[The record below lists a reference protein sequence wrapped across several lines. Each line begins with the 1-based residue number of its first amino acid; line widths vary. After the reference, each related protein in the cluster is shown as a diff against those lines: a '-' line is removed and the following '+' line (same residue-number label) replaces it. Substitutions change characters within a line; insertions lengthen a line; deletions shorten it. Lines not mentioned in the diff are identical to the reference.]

1 MRIAAFLALLAAAV
15 VVASASAIVPG
26 IPTIYVEYSPNCT
39 FTLSVDG
46 GTTVTATSP
55 PGPALPPGGY
65 QIQVLMAN
73 PSGGYSCGTP
83 VFTLTGPGVSS
94 TTTFPN
100 ESLLDNHVLPALRP
114 SSTYAAEDEN
124 APASTR
130 VYFSTTATGSS
141 ASLLSPSTSSS
152 GTAGGSSQGDIVGSY
167 VLALPPA
174 ASRDS
179 RVRWPGDAHTGR
191 RTVRTLQAGRYDIV
205 VADLT
210 RTAGFSLEHARDKP
224 VAVPREPCTR
234 GARRVGLGLTAGR
247 WKYLSAG
254 QGRAPS
260 P

>member
-1 MRIAAFLALLAAAV
+1 MRITAFLALLAAGV

-26 IPTIYVEYSPNCT
+26 IPTIYVEYNPNCT

-55 PGPALPPGGY
+55 PGPTLPPGGY

-73 PSGGYSCGTP
+73 PTGGYSCGTP

-130 VYFSTTATGSS
+130 VYFSTAATGSS

-152 GTAGGSSQGDIVGSY
+152 GTAGGSSQGDIVGSA
-167 VLALPPA
+167 VLPYRGRLA
-174 ASRDS
+174 ATVAS
-179 RVRWPGDAHTGR
+179 GGR
-191 RTVRTLQAGRYDIV
+191 ATLTRGGRTVSTLQAGRYDIV
-205 VADLT
+205 VSDLT
-210 RTAGFSLEHARDKP
+210 RTAGFSLEHARDEP
-224 VAVPREPCTR
+224 VALTGVLYKGRETR
-234 GARRVGLGLTAGR
+234 RLGLTAGR

-254 QGRAPS
+254 KAS
-260 P
+260 AFLVK